1 MHISYLIVKVFEF
14 RFMLAIKP
22 PFTVYLYLKSN
33 YQNRIL
39 HLQVIDRKPF
49 IPEQVIRYY
58 NNTD

>member
-1 MHISYLIVKVFEF
+1 
-14 RFMLAIKP
+14 MLAIKP

-49 IPEQVIRYY
+49 IPEQVIRY
-58 NNTD
+58 NTD